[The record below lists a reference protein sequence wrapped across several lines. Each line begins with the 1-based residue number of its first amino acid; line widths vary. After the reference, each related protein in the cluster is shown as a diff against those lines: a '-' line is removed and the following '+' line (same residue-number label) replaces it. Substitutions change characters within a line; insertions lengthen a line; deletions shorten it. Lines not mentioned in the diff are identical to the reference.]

1 MPENKEHLW
10 KVAEEAHERIESLVS
25 PGSNP
30 MGLDVGTSKVVAA
43 RKSGKEIQSASQLN
57 AFIPVPYSPV
67 TERTIQA
74 QSDIS
79 YFRDGDE
86 LIIYGTATERFANMF
101 NAECRRPMSDGL
113 LNPREKSAMPVL
125 EAILETMVPKARSS
139 GEVLA
144 FSVPAA
150 NPGKEAELTY
160 HEATL
165 RRYFSSRGYKPVAIN
180 EGLAVVFA
188 ELEDQNFTGIGI
200 SCGGGMCNATLAFLS
215 IPTIMVG
222 IPKGGDFIDSSVG
235 AVVGE
240 HATRVK
246 VLKEEGFDLSKSPK
260 DKLEKALHIYYEDL
274 FETLVESLRKGISK
288 AEKLPRTDRP
298 LPIVVAG
305 GTAKPKG
312 FRELL
317 DRTLKARPMPID
329 IADVKLASDPL
340 TATARGALIAALY
353 EK

>member
-1 MPENKEHLW
+1 
-10 KVAEEAHERIESLVS
+10 
-25 PGSNP
+25 
-30 MGLDVGTSKVVAA
+30 
-43 RKSGKEIQSASQLN
+43 
-57 AFIPVPYSPV
+57 
-67 TERTIQA
+67 
-74 QSDIS
+74 
-79 YFRDGDE
+79 
-86 LIIYGTATERFANMF
+86 
-101 NAECRRPMSDGL
+101 
-113 LNPREKSAMPVL
+113 
-125 EAILETMVPKARSS
+125 
-139 GEVLA
+139 
-144 FSVPAA
+144 
-150 NPGKEAELTY
+150 
-160 HEATL
+160 
-165 RRYFSSRGYKPVAIN
+165 
-180 EGLAVVFA
+180 
-188 ELEDQNFTGIGI
+188 
-200 SCGGGMCNATLAFLS
+200 
-215 IPTIMVG
+215 MVG

-274 FETLVESLRKGISK
+274 VETLVESLRKGISK